1 MAPLDGEAHEGSQM
15 VRTAAVA
22 LVVLA
27 CCDFVAFGGQYT
39 ADMLQVLAA
48 IEHSFV

>member
-1 MAPLDGEAHEGSQM
+1 MIR
-15 VRTAAVA
+15 VTAVA

-39 ADMLQVLAA
+39 ADVLKILSALERA
-48 IEHSFV
+48 VV

>member
-1 MAPLDGEAHEGSQM
+1 MAALDGEVHEGSHM
-15 VRTAAVA
+15 MRAAAVA
-22 LVVLA
+22 LAVLA
-27 CCDFVAFGGQYT
+27 SCDFVAFGGQYT

>member
-1 MAPLDGEAHEGSQM
+1 M
-15 VRTAAVA
+15 VRAAAVA

-39 ADMLQVLAA
+39 VNALKVLAA
-48 IEHSFV
+48 IERSFV